1 MKWCSIQDIN
11 YWNIKCCSCFFLYK
25 NKFTTSCLFRWI
37 VDHIMVY
44 IWCIEYIFGIIVTCQ
59 SLKIITF
66 PVLWALKLLC
76 VLQNRYF
83 IHSTH
88 VNICLVIR
96 TENVFYEKLIFL
108 RRSVIGYSK
117 LHGWV
122 KYTLVLRAI
131 YSFWTSCNVGSL
143 IVKVN
148 IWLKY
153 KKL

>member
-1 MKWCSIQDIN
+1 MKWCSIQGIS

-76 VLQNRYF
+76 VLQNCYS
-83 IHSTH
+83 IHLTY
-88 VNICLVIR
+88 VDIFVVIR
-96 TENVFYEKLIFL
+96 TRNVSRKTYFFTETGHWI
-108 RRSVIGYSK
+108 I
-117 LHGWV
+117 
-122 KYTLVLRAI
+122 
-131 YSFWTSCNVGSL
+131 
-143 IVKVN
+143 KVTW
-148 IWLKY
+148 IRKT
-153 KKL
+153 

>member
-76 VLQNRYF
+76 VLQNCYF

-88 VNICLVIR
+88 VNIRLVIR
-96 TENVFYEKLIFL
+96 TENVFYEKLIFFTE
-108 RRSVIGYSK
+108 IGHWIFKVTWMGKIHFS
-117 LHGWV
+117 L
-122 KYTLVLRAI
+122 
-131 YSFWTSCNVGSL
+131 TSDL
-143 IVKVN
+143 FFLDIM
-148 IWLKY
+148 
-153 KKL
+153 